1 MKKNITRAIID
12 ATIDRGLREIYEDP
26 RRSIRKLAELGH
38 KFNNSRFTKNLY
50 DIFQDLLRNDDSPYY
65 IAIEHLLQCT
75 SRKNLKHFG
84 INVGYNSF
92 TIGGKMIRSLDEK
105 KQIHAPWMLTIRL
118 DPENKTGISPSDL
131 IPFIA
136 ECRKY
141 GVYSYAIRLENNC
154 SYFEDL
160 LKVFITYDDCAFFFI
175 LPDQELD
182 ENDMSLVSSASN
194 AAYFLPAF
202 GDSCGA
208 NFRFLKKHKVWT
220 GLYTYYDDEDAEKES
235 DADSA
240 WDYIPQESSF
250 LLFIAKDGTSAKSM
264 ENVSQRIKQM
274 RLSPVVPLFIFDL
287 FGDLMQIQRLISG
300 KEYYY
305 EVLPNGAIHTNTDD
319 IESSGLPDPGKLF
332 AAKASSN
339 GKN

>member
-38 KFNNSRFTKNLY
+38 QFNNSRFTKNLY
-50 DIFQDLLRNDDSPYY
+50 DIFQDLLRNDESTYY

-92 TIGGKMIRSLDEK
+92 TIGGKKIRSLDEK
-105 KQIHAPWMLTIRL
+105 KGIYASWDLMIRL
-118 DPENKTGISPSDL
+118 DPLNKTGITPSDL

-141 GVYSYAIRLENNC
+141 GVYSYIIRLENNC

-175 LPDQELD
+175 LPDEELETD
-182 ENDMSLVSSASN
+182 ELSLISSASN

-208 NFRFLKKHKVWT
+208 NLRILKKYSVWT
-220 GLYTYYDDEDAEKES
+220 GLYTYYDDEDAQKET
-235 DADSA
+235 DAESA

-250 LLFIAKDGTSAKSM
+250 LLFIAKDGTSIKNM
-264 ENVSQRIKQM
+264 ESVSQRIKQM
-274 RLSPVVPLFIFDL
+274 RMAPVVPLFIFDL
-287 FGDLMQIQRLISG
+287 YGDSMQIQRLISG

-305 EVLPNGAIHTNTDD
+305 EILPDGTLHTSSGD
-319 IESSGLPDPGKLF
+319 INSAGLPDPGKLF
-332 AAKASSN
+332 SGQYSDK
-339 GKN
+339 KR